1 MLSTLANTARR
12 FHPFLI
18 WAFTLAVF
26 ACLEANAAAS
36 GTGSKPN
43 ILIIYASD
51 TASPATEEVRRGIR
65 SVLRTPQASA
75 PEIYEE
81 YLDVTRFAGSE
92 HLEDMASFL
101 EEKYSGRS
109 VDVVVAVGHSA
120 LDFAVQRRAR
130 LFPTATVVFSVI
142 RAERVREASLP
153 PHTFGIVSEFDPV
166 KTLELALRLQPE
178 ARNLVVITDAST
190 LGKAWEAITRRKFA
204 PFERRLELTF
214 LAGLPLETVLE
225 RVSRI
230 PRNSIILFLSM
241 FEDGTGRKFVPRDVA
256 GQIASAANAPTYSV
270 YDTFL
275 GQGVVGG
282 YMDTFEAVGRAAGTL
297 VRQALSGEPLEGPLV
312 REAETHKYIVD
323 GRQMERWELGA
334 ADLPPGTEVRFRE
347 PSVWDQ
353 HRGQVLTGLAVV
365 AFQFIFIT
373 AMLIERRHRH
383 SIERRLRESEEQ
395 YRKVV
400 ETQSELICRY
410 LPDTTLTFVNDA
422 YCRYFN
428 RSRRQLVGAK
438 WLDLIPEAARAAT
451 LHHVKSLMAR
461 TRAESYEHE
470 VLRADGTVGWQHW
483 TDRAI
488 LDADGEIVE
497 IQAVGRD
504 LTELK
509 HAEAEALRHR
519 QEMAHL
525 TRVSVVGALSGALAH
540 ELNQPLTAIL
550 SNAQAAAR
558 LIAREPVDLREIELI
573 LQDIVEDDKR
583 AGRVIQHLRSLL
595 KKDTPDRSRVQVN
608 DLIGVALGISRSDL
622 MLRGVPVS
630 QQLAAGLPEIH
641 ADPVQLQQVL
651 LNLIKNAC
659 EAMNATPPKERLLL
673 IKTERIGCSVQIS
686 VVDSGGGIP
695 PDAANG
701 LYQPFFTTKSL
712 GLGLGLPICKWIVE
726 AHGGRL
732 AAGNNPGGGATFSI
746 ELPIEQEAR
755 HDRPVADGVSG

>member
-1 MLSTLANTARR
+1 MPSTRARRARR

-18 WAFTLAVF
+18 WAFSLTALFYLEMSALASST
-26 ACLEANAAAS
+26 A
-36 GTGSKPN
+36 SKPN

-51 TASPATEEVRRGIR
+51 TALPATDEVRRGIR
-65 SVLRTPQASA
+65 SVLRTIESGA
-75 PEIYEE
+75 PEVYEE
-81 YLDVTRFAGSE
+81 YLDVTRFTGPD
-92 HLEDMASFL
+92 HLENMASFV
-101 EEKYSGRS
+101 EAKYSGRT
-109 VDVVVAVGHSA
+109 VDVVVAVGHTA
-120 LDFAVQRRAR
+120 LDFAVQRRAK
-130 LFPTATVVFSVI
+130 LFPTATVVFSVV
-142 RAERVREASLP
+142 RAERIREASIP
-153 PHTFGIVSEFDPV
+153 PHTFGIVSELDPV

-190 LGKAWEAITRRKFA
+190 LGKSWEAITRRKFA
-204 PFERRLELTF
+204 PFESRLELTF

-297 VRQALSGEPLEGPLV
+297 VRQALSAEPLESPLV
-312 REAETHKYIVD
+312 REAETHKYVVD
-323 GRQMERWELGA
+323 GRQMERWELDA
-334 ADLPPGTEVRFRE
+334 ADLPPRAEVRFRE

-373 AMLIERRHRH
+373 ALLIERRHRH

-395 YRKVV
+395 YRNVV

-428 RSRRQLVGAK
+428 RSRTELVGAK
-438 WLDLIPEAARAAT
+438 WLDLIPEAARAAA
-451 LHHVKSLMAR
+451 LHQVKSLIVR
-461 TRAESYEHE
+461 PRAESYEHE

-483 TDRAI
+483 TDRVI
-488 LDADGEIVE
+488 LDANGGIVE

-504 LTELK
+504 LTDLK

-519 QEMAHL
+519 QELAHL

-550 SNAQAAAR
+550 SNAQAAGR
-558 LIAREPVDLREIELI
+558 LISRVPVDVAEIELI
-573 LQDIVEDDKR
+573 LKDIVEDDKR

-595 KKDTPDRSRVQVN
+595 KKDTPDRSTVQVD
-608 DLIGVALGISRSDL
+608 DLIDVALGICRSDL
-622 MLRGVPVS
+622 ILRSVPVS
-630 QQLAAGLPEIH
+630 KRLAADLPEIE

-659 EAMNATPPKERLLL
+659 EAMNGKPAKDRLLL
-673 IKTERIGCSVQIS
+673 VQSERTGGFVRIS
-686 VVDSGGGIP
+686 VIDSGEGFP
-695 PDAANG
+695 VDAMNE
-701 LYQPFFTTKSL
+701 LYKPFFTTKSL
-712 GLGLGLPICKWIVE
+712 GLGFGLAICKWIME
-726 AHGGRL
+726 AHGGRM
-732 AAGNNPGGGATFSI
+732 AASNNPGGGATFSI
-746 ELPIEQEAR
+746 ELPIREEAR
-755 HDRPVADGVSG
+755 HERSVADSVSG